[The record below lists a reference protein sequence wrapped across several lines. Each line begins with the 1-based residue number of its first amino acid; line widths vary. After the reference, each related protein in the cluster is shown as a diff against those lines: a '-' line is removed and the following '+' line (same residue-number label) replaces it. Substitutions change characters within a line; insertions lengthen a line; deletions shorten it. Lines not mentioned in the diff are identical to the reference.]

1 MWAEERAGWGPDH
14 PAGPGWVRAAQGKGL
29 GSALPW
35 ALRLAPEGLNL
46 AGLLGPDLPLD
57 LEE

>member
-1 MWAEERAGWGPDH
+1 MGPRPPCRARMGESRSGEGAGVC
-14 PAGPGWVRAAQGKGL
+14 PAL
-29 GSALPW
+29 